1 MFRHTH
7 EEHAAHGNAIWSVAW
22 APSDIIVTGSLDETV
37 RCWDLTEE
45 AVEVST
51 HSGTEKHEILQ
62 QVRELDGHQLGVI
75 STSIN
80 HDGSLLA
87 TTSLDCRMRL
97 WNLNDGSLMKHIR
110 AGPVEAW
117 TCSFAPDGTHIASG
131 SHHGNVNLWQVESG
145 ERVHSYS
152 TGNSSSFIMSVG
164 YSPSGKMLAAG
175 GKDGKVYFFD
185 VETGEMT
192 SQQEHAHAKAVR
204 SLAFS
209 PEGRF
214 LLTASDD
221 MNVNVYDPRQQ
232 QRVASFAGHTNWVLC
247 VSCSPAGR
255 HFATSS
261 SDKRVKIWDL
271 GQRKCVHSFEEHT
284 DQVWGVAYN
293 KEGSH
298 LVSVG
303 DDCNIHCYEME

>member
-97 WNLNDGSLMKHIR
+97 WNLNDGSL
-110 AGPVEAW
+110 V
-117 TCSFAPDGTHIASG
+117 
-131 SHHGNVNLWQVESG
+131 
-145 ERVHSYS
+145 
-152 TGNSSSFIMSVG
+152 
-164 YSPSGKMLAAG
+164 
-175 GKDGKVYFFD
+175 
-185 VETGEMT
+185 
-192 SQQEHAHAKAVR
+192 
-204 SLAFS
+204 
-209 PEGRF
+209 
-214 LLTASDD
+214 
-221 MNVNVYDPRQQ
+221 
-232 QRVASFAGHTNWVLC
+232 C
-247 VSCSPAGR
+247 V
-255 HFATSS
+255 
-261 SDKRVKIWDL
+261 I
-271 GQRKCVHSFEEHT
+271 KCVFDNTLFCVCRTVRWFFYEESRKLR
-284 DQVWGVAYN
+284 A
-293 KEGSH
+293 
-298 LVSVG
+298 
-303 DDCNIHCYEME
+303 